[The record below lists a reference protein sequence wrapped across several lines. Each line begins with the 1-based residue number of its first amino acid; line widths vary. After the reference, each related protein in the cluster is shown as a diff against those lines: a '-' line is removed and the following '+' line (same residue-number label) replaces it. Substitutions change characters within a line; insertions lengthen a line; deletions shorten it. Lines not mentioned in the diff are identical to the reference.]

1 MKRSKRLSVLFGI
14 LVLVCAATFAVTRF
28 EERKEQIK
36 SSGETVLEVPV
47 EDIQSL
53 RWEYGGTTLSFH
65 KEGIWLYDDDE
76 SFPVDEEKIRRL
88 LEPFE
93 AFGVS
98 FIIEDVSDYGMYGL
112 DTPECTIWFETET
125 QSYQIDLGDFSSMD
139 QERYIS
145 LGDGNV
151 YLAKADPLDQ
161 FDVALRDLICHD
173 EDLAYEEIS
182 QIKFEGAENYT
193 IFYEEESPSAYCA
206 DDVYFTEKDGKTLP
220 LDTDWVGDYLETLT
234 TLNPSDYVTYNV
246 TEEELASYGLDQPEL
261 KVTVD
266 YTAKDENGAA
276 ASDTFTLS
284 ISQNPEELA
293 AAEAA
298 EAKGEEP
305 EEVTGYIRIGD
316 SQIVYQ
322 ISAYTCKQLLAVS
335 YNNLRHWEVLSAD
348 FEDVYQLDI
357 SLEGKDYTIAADGE
371 KDGERVWKYQE
382 EEIDFSHLQN
392 ELAGLRSGGTGKFS
406 VEDSAGKEEIR
417 LTVWLENE
425 NRPQVEIELYRYDGS
440 DCLAKVDGETFAL
453 VSRSDVVDLMEAV
466 NAIVLN

>member
-112 DTPECTIWFETET
+112 DAPECTIWFETET

-173 EDLAYEEIS
+173 EDLRKSRRSNLREQKI
-182 QIKFEGAENYT
+182 T
-193 IFYEEESPSAYCA
+193 PSSMRKKA
-206 DDVYFTEKDGKTLP
+206 LP
-220 LDTDWVGDYLETLT
+220 PIV
-234 TLNPSDYVTYNV
+234 PMM
-246 TEEELASYGLDQPEL
+246 
-261 KVTVD
+261 
-266 YTAKDENGAA
+266 
-276 ASDTFTLS
+276 S
-284 ISQNPEELA
+284 ISRKRMARPCLWTPIGLA
-293 AAEAA
+293 I
-298 EAKGEEP
+298 
-305 EEVTGYIRIGD
+305 T
-316 SQIVYQ
+316 
-322 ISAYTCKQLLAVS
+322 
-335 YNNLRHWEVLSAD
+335 
-348 FEDVYQLDI
+348 
-357 SLEGKDYTIAADGE
+357 
-371 KDGERVWKYQE
+371 WK
-382 EEIDFSHLQN
+382 
-392 ELAGLRSGGTGKFS
+392 
-406 VEDSAGKEEIR
+406 R
-417 LTVWLENE
+417 LPPST
-425 NRPQVEIELYRYDGS
+425 P
-440 DCLAKVDGETFAL
+440 
-453 VSRSDVVDLMEAV
+453 
-466 NAIVLN
+466 AIM